1 MEKGP
6 KAFTNKLVG
15 TQIQVQYHTPSI
27 LSRPLCPGVG
37 RWVQANSWV
46 LDGLGLQF
54 SYFKTPT
61 PGCVFYGEYKVKD
74 ESY

>member
-46 LDGLGLQF
+46 RLTVQF
-54 SYFKTPT
+54 NCTPT
-61 PGCVFYGEYKVKD
+61 PGCVYEVRDEVRD